1 MSACAIKHGQQSTLT
16 QKINDA
22 ARVTPLIVVP
32 RDKLDKVLVERD
44 TGLRIEDGRMW
55 VTIQVRRYNVILRVS
70 QNA

>member
-1 MSACAIKHGQQSTLT
+1 MSACAVKDGQQSTLT

-32 RDKLDKVLVERD
+32 RYKLDKVLVERD
-44 TGLRIEDGRMW
+44 TGLRIEDGGMW